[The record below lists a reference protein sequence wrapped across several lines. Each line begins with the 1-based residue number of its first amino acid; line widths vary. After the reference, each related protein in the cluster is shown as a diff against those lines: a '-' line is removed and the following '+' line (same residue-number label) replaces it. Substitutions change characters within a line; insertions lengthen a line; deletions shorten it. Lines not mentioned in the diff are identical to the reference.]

1 MVGYFRNSVERD
13 STVHMRADPWP
24 RFTMKE
30 YLLENG
36 LLPGVICKYGPNRKV
51 TFNKAEMEKIAF
63 DEEQGHLSNL
73 FKGRLFRLHVGRWI
87 EECIVKDVATHPVD
101 QELMFVRFERH
112 IPGKMTVVPIPVSIS
127 GLWGCPGY
135 RKGGQ
140 VEIGLP
146 TVKCEVVGDHI
157 PPPFVVDV
165 SNLHLEN
172 PFGKI
177 TLRQLQP
184 LLPKDGTV
192 RFAREYS
199 LDEEVVTCYDPKVLG
214 ETPLPHD
221 WQDPNFI
228 HRGSHLNS
236 GQRRRTETLR
246 RVHEKAEEGRSTRRL
261 SLEMLQGEPSGT
273 SEQEGNP
280 DMHTSVE
287 EELTWQQALLLLLEE
302 PSYGLMARLISYLM
316 ILAICGSI
324 ATFVMESE
332 PTLEDWEGWFI
343 LEAIST
349 AIFTVEYLLRLAVC
363 NAFGSPTRLEF
374 IRTTMNVVDVIAI
387 LPFFLELITRSLE
400 VSGPLAVLRVL
411 RLVRIFRIF
420 RLSRYSL
427 GMSVMISSLAASIQ
441 PLIILV
447 FFLCIGG
454 TLFSS
459 LMYYAERMYCPDME
473 KITPEEFL
481 IHQQEC
487 KDASW
492 DSKGQRC
499 CDEFGAAKEFT
510 SIMECV
516 VTMTTVG
523 YGDKVPATKLGQFVG
538 GMTILS
544 GIVLISL
551 PVAIVGSRFQ
561 RAYEEKPNW
570 SSRGPSW
577 TRGTARPWKSC
588 WPPRRIA
595 RKGPAARRI

>member
-184 LLPKDGTV
+184 LLPNDGTV

-228 HRGSHLNS
+228 HRGGRCLS
-236 GQRRRTETLR
+236 G
-246 RVHEKAEEGRSTRRL
+246 
-261 SLEMLQGEPSGT
+261 
-273 SEQEGNP
+273 SE
-280 DMHTSVE
+280 
-287 EELTWQQALLLLLEE
+287 A
-302 PSYGLMARLISYLM
+302 
-316 ILAICGSI
+316 
-324 ATFVMESE
+324 
-332 PTLEDWEGWFI
+332 
-343 LEAIST
+343 
-349 AIFTVEYLLRLAVC
+349 
-363 NAFGSPTRLEF
+363 
-374 IRTTMNVVDVIAI
+374 
-387 LPFFLELITRSLE
+387 
-400 VSGPLAVLRVL
+400 
-411 RLVRIFRIF
+411 
-420 RLSRYSL
+420 
-427 GMSVMISSLAASIQ
+427 
-441 PLIILV
+441 
-447 FFLCIGG
+447 GG
-454 TLFSS
+454 
-459 LMYYAERMYCPDME
+459 
-473 KITPEEFL
+473 
-481 IHQQEC
+481 
-487 KDASW
+487 
-492 DSKGQRC
+492 
-499 CDEFGAAKEFT
+499 
-510 SIMECV
+510 
-516 VTMTTVG
+516 
-523 YGDKVPATKLGQFVG
+523 VG
-538 GMTILS
+538 GGEM
-544 GIVLISL
+544 
-551 PVAIVGSRFQ
+551 
-561 RAYEEKPNW
+561 
-570 SSRGPSW
+570 
-577 TRGTARPWKSC
+577 
-588 WPPRRIA
+588 
-595 RKGPAARRI
+595 

>member
-1 MVGYFRNSVERD
+1 ML
-13 STVHMRADPWP
+13 T
-24 RFTMKE
+24 
-30 YLLENG
+30 
-36 LLPGVICKYGPNRKV
+36 
-51 TFNKAEMEKIAF
+51 
-63 DEEQGHLSNL
+63 LSNN
-73 FKGRLFRLHVGRWI
+73 
-87 EECIVKDVATHPVD
+87 VD
-101 QELMFVRFERH
+101 SPRRRA
-112 IPGKMTVVPIPVSIS
+112 S
-127 GLWGCPGY
+127 
-135 RKGGQ
+135 
-140 VEIGLP
+140 
-146 TVKCEVVGDHI
+146 D
-157 PPPFVVDV
+157 
-165 SNLHLEN
+165 
-172 PFGKI
+172 
-177 TLRQLQP
+177 
-184 LLPKDGTV
+184 
-192 RFAREYS
+192 
-199 LDEEVVTCYDPKVLG
+199 
-214 ETPLPHD
+214 
-221 WQDPNFI
+221 
-228 HRGSHLNS
+228 GSHLNS

-510 SIMECV
+510 SIMDSTWWCV

-561 RAYEEKPNW
+561 RAYEEAELEQQRAIMDERDRSAMEELLAPTPDCTEGAG
-570 SSRGPSW
+570 SSTDLRRRESSDDDGFKSAVNNFRHNDTRDMSKKSTLNRGRP
-577 TRGTARPWKSC
+577 RPWNRTSSLGRRPARSRSRRVFGTTSDAEEQESEDLQDLAISEKVEQLHQALDSLRRDNMLTGAAKEQIRLLLALLEHLTATEEKLKKLKSKDLRMEARLSHSFSSVC
-588 WPPRRIA
+588 RSFESNRRLEKA
-595 RKGPAARRI
+595 RTRQPTTGS